1 MGFISA
7 NVEACDGYGNCVFA
21 APAYFDIGSDGSVK
35 VLQDEIADGDRPMVE
50 HAVAECPAAA
60 LAIVP
65 GATSEG
71 AAPSTTRRESP

>member
-7 NVEACDGYGNCVFA
+7 SVTACDGYGNCVFA

-65 GATSEG
+65 AATGG
-71 AAPSTTRRESP
+71 AAASTPRRELP

>member
-1 MGFISA
+1 MSFISA
-7 NVEACDGYGNCVFA
+7 SVEACDGYGNCVFA

-65 GATSEG
+65 AATSEV
-71 AAPSTTRRESP
+71 AASTTQRERP

>member
-7 NVEACDGYGNCVFA
+7 SVEACDGYGNCVFA

-35 VLQDEIADGDRPMVE
+35 VLRDEIADVDRPMVE

-60 LAIVP
+60 LAIVSAAA
-65 GATSEG
+65 GEA
-71 AAPSTTRRESP
+71 AAPTARPESP

>member
-1 MGFISA
+1 MSFISA
-7 NVEACDGYGNCVFA
+7 SAEACDGYGNCVFA

-60 LAIVP
+60 LAIVS
-65 GATSEG
+65 ATSE
-71 AAPSTTRRESP
+71 APASTTQRELP